1 MKKNLL
7 NHVAYMT
14 KLFTIAFIIQCLTM
28 SFLLAWNG
36 NAQVKSI
43 EEIKVFLVLDEV
55 NVEKAFEELER
66 QTNYNFVFATREI
79 KDLPLITFESDGRS
93 LYDILADIALQANLD
108 FKQVDLNIHVK
119 KSDIEPAVTVVET
132 IDITVGGTV
141 TDQN

>member
-43 EEIKVFLVLDEV
+43 EDVKVNLSLKDVKIET
-55 NVEKAFEELER
+55 AFKELET
-66 QTNYNFVFATREI
+66 QTSYNFVFATREI
-79 KDLPLITFESDGRS
+79 KDLPLIAFESDGRS
-93 LYDILADIALQANLD
+93 LYDILSDIAVQTRLN

-119 KSDIEPAVTVVET
+119 KSDFEPTVTVVET
-132 IDITVGGTV
+132 IDVTVSG
-141 TDQN
+141 